1 LFNRVHLPDDTQS
14 SQERDTFLEV
24 ESFLHCTM
32 ALELEKEHVAHS
44 MLSVQAISEHLAER
58 VLGHFAVDYPH
69 SHVPKLVL
77 LKRHY

>member
-1 LFNRVHLPDDTQS
+1 
-14 SQERDTFLEV
+14 
-24 ESFLHCTM
+24 M

-77 LKRHY
+77 LKAHY